1 MASLARCV
9 LILAAIVTIGAAAT
23 WLATGRHYYTKFT
36 VVVQVETPI
45 DANDPFAEAGFFDE
59 QTQTVTVR
67 RDEFHLGLLPTP
79 QGLFDKHALSMVSL
93 VLPVWLVAG
102 GLTWLAR
109 RRDRSIR
116 QLAAGTANP

>member
-1 MASLARCV
+1 MASLARYL

-36 VVVQVETPI
+36 VVEQVETPI
-45 DANDPFAEAGFFDE
+45 DADDPFAEAGFFDE
-59 QTQTVTVR
+59 QTQTITER

-79 QGLFDKHALSMVSL
+79 QGLFDKHALSVVSI
-93 VLPVWLVAG
+93 VLPVWLVAAV
-102 GLTWLAR
+102 LTWWAR

-116 QLAAGTANP
+116 QRAPGTANP